1 MMALAATPKKRP
13 VTVLIMWPGDPKASP
28 GTDRKPSQQTYNMI
42 EADLVDLS
50 TFLLNGGTI
59 DLNAAG
65 AVVISEIM
73 WGTDGGSTNR
83 QWIEIMNT
91 TDKDIKTKDYK
102 LMFYTASETVPPMTA
117 AVAATATAAAKPAAL
132 PAGVADR
139 VGTLYKGAYW
149 SIAGRGQSGQTSD
162 TRKLGETDIEI
173 VSTSSLVSMQ
183 RGMPDADGMYPDGT
197 MSGSWTASTPPS
209 QNFSADAKGLLVGTP
224 GASPIISDAAAKAAA
239 DAAAAKAKAD
249 AAKAA
254 AAADTSVS
262 VPVVGSIYI
271 SEIMFA
277 GGGTLPQWIEIS
289 NGSRTEEVNLSGMDT
304 YGG

>member
-1 MMALAATPKKRP
+1 MGIANDLIIPAKGALIVAKNDGTGSNSEEK
-13 VTVLIMWPGDPKASP
+13 TSDSLIMWPGDPKQSP
-28 GTDRKPSQQTYNMI
+28 GTDRKPNLRTYNMI

-102 LMFYTASETVPPMTA
+102 LMFYTASETAPPMTA

-149 SIAGRGQSGQTSD
+149 SHRWQRAKWSNFGYP
-162 TRKLGETDIEI
+162 ET
-173 VSTSSLVSMQ
+173 
-183 RGMPDADGMYPDGT
+183 
-197 MSGSWTASTPPS
+197 W
-209 QNFSADAKGLLVGTP
+209 
-224 GASPIISDAAAKAAA
+224 
-239 DAAAAKAKAD
+239 
-249 AAKAA
+249 
-254 AAADTSVS
+254 
-262 VPVVGSIYI
+262 
-271 SEIMFA
+271 
-277 GGGTLPQWIEIS
+277 
-289 NGSRTEEVNLSGMDT
+289 
-304 YGG
+304 